1 MTELKKRSL
10 NNEKNEKK
18 RKKIDMLPKN
28 RIRKIKIVKKSKVVK
43 N

>member
-1 MTELKKRSL
+1 MRKTK
-10 NNEKNEKK
+10 KK
-18 RKKIDMLPKN
+18 RKNIDMLPKN